1 MNEKLSAEALSAL
14 LGQFTP
20 ENLGSRLFMERS
32 DLLTPENFLVWFHER
47 FHYLQVVF
55 TPYGH
60 LKWASYRT
68 STTDIIEA
76 WANLSLM
83 LNQPRRLPIKEYL
96 LNDTPES
103 VKLACNIWLCDL
115 KNDIYKIVERGGTS
129 CGNMSLFAGLTYET
143 CCPIIMIYGQE
154 HRMRG
159 IDILESFAKFEE
171 AMLGEIITGR
181 TLDELIN
188 PNKLNPEYYSALY
201 YFIETLGPE
210 RLVEF
215 PIACELALATAHIPL
230 PYSIENFQKYA
241 PNWRFI
247 KLVEK
252 LKTIENLP
260 TIDYNDNK
268 TFFDYA
274 NTVLLACEF
283 ETLDEAWVAAEE
295 YAEMSD
301 LTMAEEM
308 KAAIRY
314 KKKHPWMLSYPMCN
328 EDDFF
333 SVEFNRF
340 EPYFTIMDDGISY
353 NSDHVRSEELVVENH
368 MQALAQ
374 QICGYPSRYCRDS
387 FKLMCGFSY
396 MGTNNC
402 PHYLNGEC
410 DGYVDAEP
418 QLPELILDE
427 DSNIKSG
434 CSFELLLK
442 SHNIDIKDIEVG
454 IMRLVTYDEITNAA
468 KKHFSA

>member
-1 MNEKLSAEALSAL
+1 MFKLLLKGLAQVIIPVAVKQKLEQQMLDLRRCHLPEQLAILPNRCVIGFHKTSGVLGKVLIKPVADPDAAFAEVTGVIRAEK
-14 LGQFTP
+14 
-20 ENLGSRLFMERS
+20 
-32 DLLTPENFLVWFHER
+32 
-47 FHYLQVVF
+47 
-55 TPYGH
+55 
-60 LKWASYRT
+60 
-68 STTDIIEA
+68 
-76 WANLSLM
+76 
-83 LNQPRRLPIKEYL
+83 
-96 LNDTPES
+96 
-103 VKLACNIWLCDL
+103 
-115 KNDIYKIVERGGTS
+115 
-129 CGNMSLFAGLTYET
+129 
-143 CCPIIMIYGQE
+143 
-154 HRMRG
+154 
-159 IDILESFAKFEE
+159 ILEV
-171 AMLGEIITGR
+171 L
-181 TLDELIN
+181 
-188 PNKLNPEYYSALY
+188 
-201 YFIETLGPE
+201 
-210 RLVEF
+210 
-215 PIACELALATAHIPL
+215 
-230 PYSIENFQKYA
+230 
-241 PNWRFI
+241 NWRFI

-353 NSDHVRSEELVVENH
+353 NSDHVRSEELVVESH